1 MGREMS
7 GFEPNHE
14 LHVSLQAKQWNALL
28 SLANEG
34 LGTLAAILSEVQR
47 QCMGQQRGA
56 PMPEHMPMRTPGG
69 VHRPNGEAPEEAQP

>member
-14 LHVSLQAKQWNALL
+14 LHVSLQVKQWNALL

-34 LGTLAAILSEVQR
+34 LSNLVAILSEVQR
-47 QCMGQQRGA
+47 QCMQQQRP
-56 PMPEHMPMRTPGG
+56 PMPEHMPMRTSGG
-69 VHRPNGEAPEEAQP
+69 VHRPNGEALEEAQP